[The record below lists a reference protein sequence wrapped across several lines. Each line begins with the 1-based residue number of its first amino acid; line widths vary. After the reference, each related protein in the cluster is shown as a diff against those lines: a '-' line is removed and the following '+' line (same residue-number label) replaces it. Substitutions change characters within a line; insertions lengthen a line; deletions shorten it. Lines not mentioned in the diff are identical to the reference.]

1 VDRSTARARRARAIS
16 MAVLGVGV
24 AACLALGAVLAVPL
38 ASASEPSQTGWWDRA
53 RPDASTPIGGAP
65 ALPSPDVPEDG
76 LPVALVLG
84 EPSRVSGLG
93 VPVDAAPGATV
104 TVATLTI
111 DELDGGGTAGAAD
124 AEIVACP
131 ILEFWVGEPAQAYE
145 SLPELDC
152 DLAVT
157 GERSEDGTWTF
168 DLAIIATAWL
178 DAAGGLSPDGV
189 ALLPAEDTEGSFQV
203 VYDATSAVVD
213 LQTTGGDDLDDPFAF
228 DDGGFD
234 DVPAPDAGFA
244 DPGPIDG
251 GGGFDPGPIG
261 GGGGFDPPSIGS
273 DLPDPGPIPD
283 PDPEPTD
290 GDEAAAPTQEL
301 TQQAASASPMGFGQL
316 PGPVW
321 LLFPLVLAL
330 AAATSYALGPAG
342 EPVAAAEGR
351 SVTRA
356 LLARSRV
363 EDPR

>member
-1 VDRSTARARRARAIS
+1 MDRSTVRARRARATS
-16 MAVLGVGV
+16 MAVLAIGI

-38 ASASEPSQTGWWDRA
+38 ASASEPSQTGWWNQA
-53 RPDASTPIGGAP
+53 RPDVSTPAGP
-65 ALPSPDVPEDG
+65 LPPPPSPDVPEDG
-76 LPVALVLG
+76 LPVAALLG
-84 EPSRVSGLG
+84 DPGRIAG
-93 VPVDAAPGATV
+93 VGIPVDAAPGATV

-111 DELDGGGTAGAAD
+111 DELDGGGNAGVAD

-131 ILEFWVGEPAQAYE
+131 ILEFWVGEPNQAFE

-152 DLAVT
+152 DLAVV

-168 DLAIIATAWL
+168 DLATIAAAWL
-178 DAAGGLSPDGV
+178 DAAGTLTPEGV
-189 ALLPAEDTEGSFQV
+189 ALLPAEDVDGSFQV
-203 VYDATSAVVD
+203 VYDETSAVID
-213 LQTTGGDDLDDPFAF
+213 LQTTGGDDLDDPFAL

-234 DVPAPDAGFA
+234 DGSAADGGFA
-244 DPGPIDG
+244 DPGPVD
-251 GGGFDPGPIG
+251 GGGFDPGPISS
-261 GGGGFDPPSIGS
+261 GGGFDPPAIGS
-273 DLPDPGPIPD
+273 DLPDPGPVPE

-290 GDEAAAPTQEL
+290 DEAAAPTQEL
-301 TQQAASASPMGFGQL
+301 AQQAASRSPMGFGQL

-330 AAATSYALGPAG
+330 AAATSYSLGPAG